1 MAGRI
6 DRQTLKR
13 VQGSES
19 DLGALFLFVVNWNL
33 RVPGQDSATSIVLF
47 PDFWIFVSPRVCVLP
62 CEFQRDGKS
71 RHPQTTH
78 SLKHAKGHKMKAFF
92 LALTLINASPEEQ
105 DLMLADM
112 YDADPRLAYEVLDV
126 ADGLGADTD
135 ELAIVIAIIA
145 DSTGDES
152 RHRTYKGFSAGEVLF
167 LGASGSL
174 RMHDQWE
181 LTYKFAASTRWSSH
195 TYDSTK
201 AISDPGRM
209 FDPVDEGTFA
219 VVIDV
224 DGKGLNF

>member
-1 MAGRI
+1 
-6 DRQTLKR
+6 
-13 VQGSES
+13 
-19 DLGALFLFVVNWNL
+19 
-33 RVPGQDSATSIVLF
+33 
-47 PDFWIFVSPRVCVLP
+47 
-62 CEFQRDGKS
+62 
-71 RHPQTTH
+71 
-78 SLKHAKGHKMKAFF
+78 MKAFV
-92 LALTLINASPEEQ
+92 LALTLINASSKEQ

-152 RHRTYKGFSAGEVLF
+152 RP
-167 LGASGSL
+167 
-174 RMHDQWE
+174 
-181 LTYKFAASTRWSSH
+181 WSSH

-219 VVIDV
+219 VVLDV
-224 DGKGLNF
+224 DGKG